1 MVRLADW
8 VLELVSQ
15 PGETQKNLL
24 RGLVSEDC
32 WWGVGCGKKHCCMSS
47 PSQDAPGLECSVVP
61 TGTDLRTG
69 CGYTA
74 FTGLPEEEGVVY
86 GINGICHQI
95 ANRLLYRSNRIVSH
109 AEGYWFSVSLFG
121 TYGTR
126 VVPTAWLA
134 STGVASAVAM
144 SVGIDW
150 QSRMK
155 HWKPLDEETP
165 VPGSGGL
172 SREALYLQRV
182 RALQSGAEITRPGG
196 VAASNLMLHARELD
210 LLIDYR
216 LGADTDPMVLR
227 GLRALYRDYF
237 TQRFVRPEPGPTD
250 DFDLDGVA
258 QAMNAGLNRF
268 AREIGSL
275 LGDDLFIRLFGF
287 APDREILLVNPLVL
301 DMAGQAL
308 E

>member
-1 MVRLADW
+1 MA
-8 VLELVSQ
+8 
-15 PGETQKNLL
+15 
-24 RGLVSEDC
+24 
-32 WWGVGCGKKHCCMSS
+32 S
-47 PSQDAPGLECSVVP
+47 PSQSAAEFDHSALPQGF
-61 TGTDLRTG
+61 GLRTG

-86 GINGICHQI
+86 GINGVCHQI
-95 ANRLLYRSNRIVSH
+95 ANRLLYRSSRIVSH

-121 TYGTR
+121 TYGTQ
-126 VVPTAWLA
+126 VVPTGWLA
-134 STGVASAVAM
+134 STGIASAVAM

-155 HWKPLDEETP
+155 HCRPLGGETP

-172 SREALYLQRV
+172 SREALYVQRV
-182 RALQSGAEITRPGG
+182 RALQSGAEVTRPGG
-196 VAASNLMLHARELD
+196 VAATNLMLHARELD

-216 LGADTDPMVLR
+216 LGADADPMVLR

-250 DFDLDGVA
+250 DFDPEGVA
-258 QAMNAGLNRF
+258 KAMNAELNRF

-275 LGDDLFIRLFGF
+275 LGDELFTRLFGF